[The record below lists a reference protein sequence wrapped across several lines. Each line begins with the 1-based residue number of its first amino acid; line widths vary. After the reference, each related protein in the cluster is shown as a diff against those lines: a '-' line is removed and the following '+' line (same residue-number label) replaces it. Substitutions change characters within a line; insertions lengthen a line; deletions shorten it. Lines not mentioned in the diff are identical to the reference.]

1 MFEKKKQC
9 IACAELIQVDAILC
23 RHCMTTQL
31 LVRPGTEEAQKAS
44 PQESATPAR
53 QKGSFLKNA
62 WFRIAAGLL
71 LIAVVAAGLVVLGE
85 REQSPS
91 ADQIVLG
98 NGVLAP
104 AIPENSD
111 HGYLLED
118 DRIPRLETCAEWSDF
133 WVYRGP
139 AVSFDAIE
147 EHPGLDIAVSTQI
160 YRKNRHL
167 DANKDGIICF
177 EGD

>member
-9 IACAELIQVDAILC
+9 IACAELIQIDAILC

-31 LVRPGTEEAQKAS
+31 LVRPGTEESHIS
-44 PQESATPAR
+44 PPQVSVQLAR
-53 QKGSFLKNA
+53 PGKSFLQNV
-62 WFRIAAGLL
+62 WFRIATGLVL
-71 LIAVVAAGLVVLGE
+71 VVLVAAGLVLIGE
-85 REQSPS
+85 REQAPS

-98 NGVLAP
+98 NGVIAP
-104 AIPENSD
+104 FIPENSD

-118 DRIPRLETCAEWSDF
+118 NRIPRLETCAEWNDF

-147 EHPGLDIAVSTQI
+147 EYPGLDIAVSTQI

-177 EGD
+177 DGD